1 MGRYPIY
8 KQLFCIR
15 GTTRTTINVI
25 IIVAFQLRVLVFIQ
39 KSVNRLKIYN
49 VLLNL
54 KGSQSQLTLVLC
66 ELTSHLIYPDILF
79 FFFFFQMSHNLDP
92 EI

>member
-1 MGRYPIY
+1 MGCYPIY

-25 IIVAFQLRVLVFIQ
+25 IIVAFQLRLLVFFQ

-49 VLLNL
+49 MLLNL
-54 KGSQSQLTLVLC
+54 KGSQSQLTVVLC
-66 ELTSHLIYPDILF
+66 ELTSNLIYSAIF
-79 FFFFFQMSHNLDP
+79 FFF
-92 EI
+92 

>member
-1 MGRYPIY
+1 MGCYPIY

-49 VLLNL
+49 VLLTL

-66 ELTSHLIYPDILF
+66 ELTSHLIYPAILF
-79 FFFFFQMSHNLDP
+79 FFFQVSHNLDP